1 MVLRLNVCWFVL
13 VCLCCPV
20 VLGFDIDISINVAC
34 VSNACVCL
42 FACADMMLLAL
53 AYCVA

>member
-1 MVLRLNVCWFVL
+1 MVLMLNVGQL
-13 VCLCCPV
+13 VCV
-20 VLGFDIDISINVAC
+20 VQSFWVLSLQYIDISINVAC

-42 FACADMMLLAL
+42 CACADMMLLAL